1 MSLKEIHVAQNL
13 KREGE
18 TPLNPNDVPSDP
30 GLKAIRED
38 LEVRKNAPSG
48 YIPVQLS
55 TKGKLGGAPALFHIR
70 NLNTEDLMELG
81 LTDQEMLPIK
91 AITMLDNII
100 LEHDPSDSRSVSVKK
115 FHEKEVMELI
125 LFVYEAFYT
134 DTLQDLSWSLTEEDY
149 EFLKKTKGGEDS
161 DEYRSLMRSF
171 DQKTWIPKF
180 EVNLATG
187 IHFYEI
193 DPDIKTS
200 VRVSGRDGFTAKF
213 GLPRYGDVIDLK
225 YFIEAKFA
233 EEDRRFASIANT
245 LKMRRDAEDR
255 LMRGENINLRG
266 VPDVPKS
273 EKEKYREYEIEKSVF
288 AMTAIKAYHLMEINH
303 VDPNDPKKVYDVSDL
318 PLEKKIELAK
328 SPFIDHSTF
337 QQVQD
342 MFSKLQ
348 FGLKEE
354 ITVRDPIL
362 DKIVQR
368 KYSFQL
374 IDLLQAIRDKRPSE
388 TVLTYE

>member
-1 MSLKEIHVAQNL
+1 MAQKNEGL
-13 KREGE
+13 IREGAE
-18 TPLNPNDVPSDP
+18 PLNPNDVKSDP
-30 GLKAIRED
+30 TLQGIRED
-38 LEVRKNAPSG
+38 MEVKKNAPSG
-48 YIPVQLS
+48 YIPVELS

-81 LTDQEMLPIK
+81 LADQETLPIK

-100 LEHDPSDSRSVSVKK
+100 LEHDPSDRNSVSVKN

-134 DTLQDLSWSLTEEDY
+134 DVLQDLNWTLTEEDY
-149 EFLKKTKGGEDS
+149 EFLKSTKGGETS
-161 DEYRSLMRSF
+161 DEYRSLMRAY

-193 DPDIKTS
+193 DPNIRTS
-200 VRVSGRDGFTAKF
+200 VRVNGRDGFTALF

-233 EEDRRFASIANT
+233 EQDKRFASIGNT
-245 LKMRRDAEDR
+245 LKMRKDAEDR

-266 VPDVPKS
+266 VPDVPKT
-273 EKEKYREYEIEKSVF
+273 EKEKYREYEVEKSVF

-303 VDPNDPKKVYDVSDL
+303 VDEKDPKKVYDVSSL

-342 MFSKLQ
+342 MFSKLE

-354 ITVRDPIL
+354 ITVHDPII
-362 DKIVQR
+362 DRVVQR

-388 TVLTYE
+388 TVLSYE